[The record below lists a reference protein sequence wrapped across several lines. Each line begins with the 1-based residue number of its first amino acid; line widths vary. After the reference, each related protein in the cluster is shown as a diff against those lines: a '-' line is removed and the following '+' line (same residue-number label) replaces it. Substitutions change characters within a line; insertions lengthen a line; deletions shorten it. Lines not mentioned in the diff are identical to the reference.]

1 MTSPSDFRELCAWES
16 TLREGDMVLARW
28 TSCYNIHQAKCR
40 IVRINEKSM
49 NVQIIDCKENYPA
62 GWRLTVPRT
71 TNTTQWSWNRG
82 VFPLHQYSTERQIVE
97 SSR

>member
-1 MTSPSDFRELCAWES
+1 
-16 TLREGDMVLARW
+16 
-28 TSCYNIHQAKCR
+28 
-40 IVRINEKSM
+40 M
-49 NVQIIDCKENYPA
+49 NVQIIDGKENYPA

-71 TNTTQWSWNRG
+71 TNTSQWSWNRG

>member
-1 MTSPSDFRELCAWES
+1 MTSPSDIRGLCAWES

-28 TSCYNIHQAKCR
+28 TSCYKIHQAKCS

-49 NVQIIDCKENYPA
+49 NVQIIDGKENYPA

-71 TNTTQWSWNRG
+71 TNTSQWSWNRG
-82 VFPLHQYSTERQIVE
+82 VFPLHQYSQESQFVE